1 MLYAGKVG
9 CVGVVFLSVT
19 TWISGPGLTPPAS
32 SGSLNRQAA
41 EDQHWSDVNGAKNS
55 DAVRQMQQT
64 LQNEGHYRGKIDGTL
79 GLRTR
84 ASLRGFQRA
93 ENLPVTGQLDVQTA
107 GKLGVTAEVRTETS
121 HETTKEKPSAG
132 IKWTKD
138 SRRPSKTRRLAVK
151 RSATPESDEGEKAD
165 ASSGAR

>member
-32 SGSLNRQAA
+32 SGSLNRQASG
-41 EDQHWSDVNGAKNS
+41 DQHWSDVNGAKNS

-84 ASLRGFQRA
+84 ASIRGFQRA

-107 GKLGVTAEVRTETS
+107 GKLGVTPEVRTETS
-121 HETTKEKPSAG
+121 YETTKDKPSAG

-138 SRRPSKTRRLAVK
+138 SRRPSKTRRFAVK
-151 RSATPESDEGEKAD
+151 RFATPESDGGEKAD

>member
-9 CVGVVFLSVT
+9 CVGIVFVLLT
-19 TWISGPGLTPPAS
+19 TWISGPRPIPLAPGENLSREEPGDRRWNDGNDAKD
-32 SGSLNRQAA
+32 LN
-41 EDQHWSDVNGAKNS
+41 D
-55 DAVRQMQQT
+55 VRQMQQT
-64 LQNEGHYRGKIDGTL
+64 LQNEGHYRGKIDGAF

-84 ASLRGFQRA
+84 ASIREFQRA

-107 GKLGVTAEVRTETS
+107 GKLGVTPEVRAETS
-121 HETTKEKPSAG
+121 YESTKDKPSAG

-138 SRRPSKTRRLAVK
+138 SRRPGRARRSAVK
-151 RSATPESDEGEKAD
+151 RLSAPESGGGEKAD

>member
-41 EDQHWSDVNGAKNS
+41 GDQHWSDVNGAKNS

-93 ENLPVTGQLDVQTA
+93 ESLPVTGQLDVQTA

-132 IKWTKD
+132 IKWAKD

>member
-9 CVGVVFLSVT
+9 CVGVVFLLVT
-19 TWISGPGLTPPAS
+19 TWISGPGLTPLGS
-32 SGSLNRQAA
+32 RGSLNRQAA
-41 EDQHWSDVNGAKNS
+41 GDQHGSDLNDATNA
-55 DAVRQMQQT
+55 DAVKQMQQT
-64 LQNEGHYRGKIDGTL
+64 LRNEGHYRGKIDGAL

-84 ASLRGFQRA
+84 ASIRGFQRA

-107 GKLGVTAEVRTETS
+107 GKLGVTAEVRTETGY
-121 HETTKEKPSAG
+121 ETTNDKPSAG

-151 RSATPESDEGEKAD
+151 RIATPESDEGEKAD
-165 ASSGAR
+165 ASGGAR